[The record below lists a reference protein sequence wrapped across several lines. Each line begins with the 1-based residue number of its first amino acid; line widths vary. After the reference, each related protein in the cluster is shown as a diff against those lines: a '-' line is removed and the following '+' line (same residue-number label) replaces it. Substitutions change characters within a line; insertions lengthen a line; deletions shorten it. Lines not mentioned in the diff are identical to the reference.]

1 MKADAFG
8 QTPGIVATLQ
18 DAHEFALRMLPCD
31 RQHHFGQRGEI
42 FAFQSQRADRIL
54 AMRAGTAAGFGAPED
69 VLTDARMTDVF
80 DCPMRFHR
88 DEGGLFVR
96 LG

>member
-54 AMRAGTAAGFGAPED
+54 AMRVKACGNEDQLRANLVGEAGELVAKMSQK
-69 VLTDARMTDVF
+69 VMS
-80 DCPMRFHR
+80 
-88 DEGGLFVR
+88 
-96 LG
+96 